1 MSDRDVEQTD
11 PAKDN
16 HAQANSANDAGLNRR
31 EFLDRSVAVG
41 AYALAA
47 VSIPAHAFAGG
58 AEMMPMSIREA
69 GKRMR
74 DGSLSCVELTNAY
87 YHYIELYQPKLNMFI
102 SQLKEM
108 ALKTAAE
115 RDAELKQGKDRGP
128 LHGIPILVKDL
139 YEMASTITTVGS
151 KAFVN
156 RHTSEDATTVHHLR
170 EAGVVVL
177 GKTNMNEFAAGVSG
191 TNAYFGDCHNPWALD
206 RSPGGSSSGNGAA
219 LAAGIGFGGTSS
231 DTGGSIRVPAS
242 WCGIAGIRPTYGL
255 DSLHGVFPRAYS
267 LDVAGP
273 LARNVYDL
281 ALLLDSMAGF
291 DPLDKHS
298 ALAQRT
304 KSYTEGIEGGVKGMT
319 FAIVKNYT
327 YKNVDKPVADAVANA
342 TETLKGLGAKIV
354 EVEIKPLEGE
364 LDYNKLFTNILLY
377 EFYQILGEKYKNT
390 PNAADLYGP
399 IVTSNI
405 AAGAKVTKETYERT
419 MNERPAIIAQVK
431 QVFDHVDA
439 LLTPALPTTAPLLKA
454 SAHDYGRGRQ
464 FTIPFSYVAL
474 PSVVVPCGFDPQNLP
489 IGLQIIG
496 NHFNEAAL
504 LRMAYA
510 FEQATDFHKRH
521 PAIFAETVP
530 A

>member
-1 MSDRDVEQTD
+1 MTNDDVEV
-11 PAKDN
+11 
-16 HAQANSANDAGLNRR
+16 DATAVDGLTRR
-31 EFLDRSVAVG
+31 GFLDGSAAVG
-41 AYALAA
+41 ASIFAA
-47 VSIPAHAFAGG
+47 TLLPQAAFATEAGTP
-58 AEMMPMSIREA
+58 MPISISEA

-74 DGSLSCVELTNAY
+74 DGSLSCVDLTKAY
-87 YHYIELYQPKLNMFI
+87 YHYIEMYQPKLNMFI
-102 SQLKEM
+102 SQLKDR

-139 YEMASTITTVGS
+139 YEMAGTTTTVGS
-151 KAFVN
+151 KAFID
-156 RHTSEDATTVHHLR
+156 RHTTEDATSVHHLL

-255 DSLHGVFPRAYS
+255 VSLHGLFPRAYS

-273 LARNVYDL
+273 LARNVFDL
-281 ALLLDSMAGF
+281 GLLLDAMAGF
-291 DPLDKHS
+291 DPKDKFS
-298 ALAQRT
+298 SLAQRR
-304 KSYTEGIEGGVKGMT
+304 KSYTANIKDGVKGMT
-319 FAIVKNYT
+319 FATVKNYT
-327 YKNVDKPVADAVANA
+327 YKDVDKPVADAVAKA
-342 TETLKGLGAKIV
+342 SDTLRSLGANIT
-354 EVEIKPLEGE
+354 EIEIKPLEGQ

-377 EFYQILGEKYKNT
+377 EFYQILGERYHNT
-390 PNAADLYGP
+390 PNAASIYGP
-399 IVTSNI
+399 IVTNNI
-405 AAGAKVTKETYERT
+405 KAGAKVSRQDYEKT

-431 QVFDHVDA
+431 EVFDHVDA
-439 LLTPALPTTAPLLKA
+439 LLTPALPATAPLLKA
-454 SAHDYGRGRQ
+454 SAQDYGRGRQ

-474 PSVVVPCGFDPQNLP
+474 PSVVVPCGFDPNSLP
-489 IGLQIIG
+489 IGLQIVG
-496 NHFNEAAL
+496 DHFNEALL

-510 FEQATDFHKRH
+510 FEQATDFHKQR
-521 PAIFAETVP
+521 PPIFAGTVP

>member
-1 MSDRDVEQTD
+1 MTRVDVESCG
-11 PAKDN
+11 KN
-16 HAQANSANDAGLNRR
+16 EGENDKSGLTRRDFAIAGA
-31 EFLDRSVAVG
+31 ST
-41 AYALAA
+41 LAA
-47 VSIPAHAFAGG
+47 AVMPGHAFA
-58 AEMMPMSIREA
+58 AKASSAMPMSISEA

-74 DGSLSCVELTNAY
+74 DGSLSCVDLTKAY
-87 YHYIELYQPKLNMFI
+87 FHYIEMYQPKLNMFI
-102 SQLKEM
+102 SQLKDM

-139 YEMASTITTVGS
+139 YDMAGTKTTVGS
-151 KAFVN
+151 KAFVD
-156 RHTSEDATTVHHLR
+156 RQSTEDATSVHHLL

-255 DSLHGVFPRAYS
+255 VSLHGLFPRAYS
-267 LDVAGP
+267 LDCAGP
-273 LARNVYDL
+273 LARNVFDL
-281 ALLLDSMAGF
+281 GLLLDAMAGF

-304 KSYTEGIEGGVKGMT
+304 SSYTKGIKDGVKGMT
-319 FAIVKNYT
+319 FATVKNYT
-327 YKNVDKPVADAVANA
+327 YKDVDKPVADAVAKA
-342 TETLKGLGAKIV
+342 AEKLKSLGAKIV
-354 EVEIKPLEGE
+354 EVEIKPLEGQ
-364 LDYNKLFTNILLY
+364 LDYNKVFTNILLY
-377 EFYQILGEKYKNT
+377 EFNQILGDKYRNT

-399 IVTSNI
+399 IVTNNI
-405 AAGAKVTKETYERT
+405 AAGSKVSKEDYEKT
-419 MNERPAIIAQVK
+419 MNERPAIIAEVK
-431 QVFDHVDA
+431 KVFNHVDA

-454 SAHDYGRGRQ
+454 SAQDYGRGRQ
-464 FTIPFSYVAL
+464 FTIPFSYTAL
-474 PSVVVPCGFDPQNLP
+474 PSAVVPCGFDPQGLP
-489 IGLQIIG
+489 IGLQIVG
-496 NHFNEAAL
+496 DHFSEAAL

-510 FEQATDFHKRH
+510 YEQATDFHKKH
-521 PAIFAETVP
+521 PPIFAGTLP
-530 A
+530 S

>member
-1 MSDRDVEQTD
+1 M
-11 PAKDN
+11 PG
-16 HAQANSANDAGLNRR
+16 NSHDSHNALTGTSLTRR
-31 EFLDRSVAVG
+31 QFMDRSIAVG
-41 AYALAA
+41 ASAVVATMTGSALAEG
-47 VSIPAHAFAGG
+47 AGS
-58 AEMMPMSIREA
+58 AMPMSITEA

-74 DGSLSCVELTNAY
+74 DGSFTSVDLTKAY
-87 YHYIELYQPKLNMFI
+87 FHYIDLYQPKLNMFI
-102 SQLKEM
+102 SQLREL

-139 YEMASTITTVGS
+139 YEMAGTITTVGS
-151 KAFVN
+151 KAFVD
-156 RHTSEDATTVHHLR
+156 RHSSEDATSVHHLR

-191 TNAYFGDCHNPWALD
+191 TNAYFGDAHNPWALD

-255 DSLHGVFPRAYS
+255 VSLNGLFPRAYS

-273 LARNVYDL
+273 LARNVFDL
-281 ALLLDSMAGF
+281 ALLLDAMAGF
-291 DPLDKHS
+291 DPKDKFS
-298 ALAQRT
+298 ALAQQR
-304 KSYTEGIEGGVKGMT
+304 KSYTANIQNGVKGMT
-319 FAIVKNYT
+319 FATVKNYT
-327 YKNVDKPVADAVANA
+327 YKDVDKPVADAVEKAA
-342 TETLKGLGAKIV
+342 DSFRSLGANII
-354 EVEIKPLEGE
+354 EIEIPALEGQ

-377 EFYQILGEKYKNT
+377 EFNQILGGKYRGT
-390 PNAADLYGP
+390 PDAADLYGP

-405 AAGAKVTKETYERT
+405 AAGSKVSREDYERT
-419 MNERPAIIAQVK
+419 MRERPAIIAEVK
-431 QVFDHVDA
+431 RVFKEVDA

-454 SAHDYGRGRQ
+454 SAQDYGRGRQ

-474 PSVVVPCGFDPQNLP
+474 PSAVVPCGFDGQGLP
-489 IGLQIIG
+489 IGVQIVGDHFYEASILQI
-496 NHFNEAAL
+496 
-504 LRMAYA
+504 AYA
-510 FEQATDFHKRH
+510 FEQATDFHKKH
-521 PAIFAETVP
+521 PPLFCETVP

>member
-1 MSDRDVEQTD
+1 
-11 PAKDN
+11 
-16 HAQANSANDAGLNRR
+16 
-31 EFLDRSVAVG
+31 
-41 AYALAA
+41 
-47 VSIPAHAFAGG
+47 
-58 AEMMPMSIREA
+58 MPMSISEA

-74 DGSLSCVELTNAY
+74 DGSLSCVDLTKAY
-87 YHYIELYQPKLNMFI
+87 YRYIELYQPKLNMFI
-102 SQLKEM
+102 SQLKDQ

-115 RDAELKQGKDRGP
+115 RDAELKHGKDRGP

-139 YEMASTITTVGS
+139 YEMAGTTTTVGS
-151 KAFVN
+151 KAFVD
-156 RHTSEDATTVHHLR
+156 RHTTEDATSVHHLL
-170 EAGVVVL
+170 EAGVIVL

-255 DSLHGVFPRAYS
+255 VSLHGLFPRAYS

-273 LARNVYDL
+273 LARNVFDL
-281 ALLLDSMAGF
+281 GLLLDAMAGF
-291 DPLDKHS
+291 DPKDKFS
-298 ALAQRT
+298 SFAQRRE
-304 KSYTEGIEGGVKGMT
+304 SYTAGIKEGVKGKT
-319 FAIVKNYT
+319 FATIKNYT
-327 YKNVDKPVADAVANA
+327 YKHVEKPVAEAIAEASGTLRSLGSNI
-342 TETLKGLGAKIV
+342 TEI
-354 EVEIKPLEGE
+354 EIEPLEGQ

-377 EFYQILGEKYKNT
+377 EFVQILGKKYHDT
-390 PNAADLYGP
+390 PNAAEVFGP

-405 AAGAKVTKETYERT
+405 EAGAKVSRQDYEKT

-431 QVFDHVDA
+431 KAFDHVDA

-454 SAHDYGRGRQ
+454 SAQDYGRGRQ

-474 PSVVVPCGFDPQNLP
+474 PSVVVPCGFDPGGLP
-489 IGLQIIG
+489 IGLQIVG
-496 NHFNEAAL
+496 DHFDEALL

-510 FEQATDFHKRH
+510 FEQATGFHEHR
-521 PAIFAETVP
+521 PPIFAETVP
-530 A
+530 T